1 MSDREGQSWSKEI
14 LRDMIEGKLDPESIK
29 EIQRRPKDPDRFE
42 KMLEIEQERVPW
54 KERIIAPLQE
64 HLYVVLKEGERI
76 VKCSCGYEFGNY
88 RVNWKLNALVYERD
102 PSDGEVYVGP
112 RACDP
117 EWMILREFYCPG
129 CGTQLDVEAVPP
141 GHPIIFGS
149 LPDIDGFY
157 EKRPE
162 LRRKLFGPDQP

>member
-1 MSDREGQSWSKEI
+1 VDAGKEVVMGEKIKRESWSKEV
-14 LRDMIEGKLDPESIK
+14 LKALVEGTLDAETSRQV
-29 EIQRRPKDPDRFE
+29 QRGLKDEDRFE

-54 KERIIAPLQE
+54 KEKILVPLQE
-64 HLYVVLKEGERI
+64 HLYVVQKGDEKI
-76 VKCSCGYEFGNY
+76 IKCSCGYEYGDY
-88 RVNWKLNALVYERD
+88 HENWKLRALVYERD
-102 PSDGEVYVGP
+102 PSDGEIFVGP

-141 GHPIIFGS
+141 GEPFIFNQ

-157 EKRPE
+157 
-162 LRRKLFGPDQP
+162 RKKALP